1 MLESGLQLDP
11 AIRISSEPVNNFEV
25 PAAHMVNELSKP
37 AESVHERT
45 YVSSRTRSLLGVRII
60 SSGGYVPDVIVSN
73 ERLQAERGFD
83 PDWIK
88 QRTGI
93 LARRHLP
100 SGLATSDMA
109 FEAAQRAIA
118 AANVNPKDI
127 DLLIVGTFTPDF
139 TCPSTACLVQHRL
152 GLDCP
157 AMDLQ
162 AACSGFMYS
171 LATGAQFVATGNSKL
186 ALIIGADTNSRVV
199 NPKDRTIAPLFGDG
213 AGAVL
218 MDKGDATQGMICYQL
233 GSDGGGGPM
242 LECTASGTRFPP
254 TADDITEGKQYLK
267 MDGKNVFKWAVR
279 VVEESIQLVLE
290 KSGMKVDE
298 VSLFLL
304 HQANVRI
311 VDAAM
316 EKLGIPKEKVAI
328 NLDRYGNT
336 SAGSIPLC
344 MDEAIQAGKIRRG
357 DVLLMCGFGGGLTW
371 GTSLFRW

>member
-11 AIRISSEPVNNFEV
+11 AIRISPEPVNNFEV
-25 PAAHMVNELSKP
+25 PVAQMVNELSKP
-37 AESVHERT
+37 AEGVHERT

-60 SSGGYVPDVIVSN
+60 SSGGYVPDVVVSN

-118 AANVNPKDI
+118 SANVNPKDI

-157 AMDLQ
+157 SMDLQ

-218 MDKGDATQGMICYQL
+218 MEKGDAQQGLICYQL

-290 KSGMKVDE
+290 KSGLKVDE